1 MTYYILYPGDSES
14 DTIYEDRKL
23 GENNGFG
30 VFWAAEGF
38 RIMRK
43 MIDEESDMLDQSRV
57 FTEQGKQIS
66 LDTFLTE
73 IKSLQIREN

>member
-1 MTYYILYPGDSES
+1 MTYYILYPGDKES

-38 RIMRK
+38 RIMRS
-43 MIDEESDMLDQSRV
+43 MIDDNASELETARI
-57 FTEQGKQIS
+57 FTEHGKQI
-66 LDTFLTE
+66 DIETFLTE
-73 IKSLQIREN
+73 IKSLKIREQ

>member
-43 MIDEESDMLDQSRV
+43 MIDEESDLLEKSRV
-57 FTEQGKQIS
+57 FTEQGKQIE
-66 LDTFLTE
+66 LETFLTE
-73 IKSLQIREN
+73 IKTLQIREN